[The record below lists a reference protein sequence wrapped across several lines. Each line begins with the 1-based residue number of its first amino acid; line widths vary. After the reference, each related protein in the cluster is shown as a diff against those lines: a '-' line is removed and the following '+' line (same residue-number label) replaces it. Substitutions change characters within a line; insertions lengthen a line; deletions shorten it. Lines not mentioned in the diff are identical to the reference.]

1 MAVRSTTILA
11 VRRGGRVALGGDGQV
26 TLGDTVLKQK
36 ACKVRKMYNGNVL
49 AGFAGASADA
59 FALFERF
66 ESKLEEFNGNLRR
79 AAVELAKEWKTEKAL
94 RKLDA
99 LLIVADR
106 EISLLISGDGDV
118 IEPDDEVIAIGTGA
132 GYATAAARAY
142 IDCSDLD
149 AKSIVERSLRITS
162 SICVYTN
169 DKITVEEL

>member
-1 MAVRSTTILA
+1 MKAKSTTILG
-11 VRRGGRVALGGDGQV
+11 VRLKGKVALGGDGQV
-26 TLGDTVLKQK
+26 TIGETVLKQG
-36 ACKVRKMYNGNVL
+36 ACKLRKMYNNSIL

-66 ESKLEEFNGNLRR
+66 ESKLEDFNGNLRR

-94 RKLDA
+94 RRLDA
-99 LLIVADR
+99 LLIVADNVT
-106 EISLLISGDGDV
+106 SLLISGDGDV

-142 IDCSDLD
+142 IDCSDFD

-169 DKITVEEL
+169 DKITVYEL